1 MFNFSVDFKKKELIV
16 RKKKASFLE
25 KIFRYLGYDFRHDI
39 YKQIIYC
46 EASVMTP
53 LEQKIKNYYDA
64 YSYLLQNSQNPLT
77 KEILSRFFY
86 IIDETIPNE
95 IWIRRLCTRYFDYV
109 DLPPIEQAI
118 EFHLKAYKLMDEFEG
133 EKRFIVSL
141 MLFNY
146 LLVKN
151 NIPIIRILNEDLKKY
166 ETAKGLYYEGEKQKI
181 YELFLE
187 IISESKFQDKEYY
200 KNLKPLSLEQ
210 IYKKVMED
218 KKMLERQYNVKHIS
232 IFGSFAKNKERI
244 DSDIDMLVT
253 FSLDLTDEK
262 KKENIEYLTNYF
274 FNKFYR
280 FIDIMEAG
288 ICFNDELIREISGLK
303 KIY

>member
-1 MFNFSVDFKKKELIV
+1 MFDFKNKELIV

-39 YKQIIYC
+39 YKQIICC
-46 EASVMTP
+46 ETSVMTP

-64 YSYLLQNSQNPLT
+64 YSYLLKNSQNPLT
-77 KEILSRFFY
+77 KEMLSRFFY

-118 EFHLKAYKLMDEFEG
+118 EFHLKSYKLMDEFEE

-141 MLFNY
+141 MFFNY

-210 IYKKVMED
+210 IYKKVIED
-218 KKMLERQYNVKHIS
+218 KEMLERQYNVKHIS
-232 IFGSFAKNKERI
+232 IFGSFAKNRERI
-244 DSDIDMLVT
+244 DSDIDMLIG
-253 FSLDLTDEK
+253 FSLDLTEGK
-262 KKENIEYLTNYF
+262 KKENIENLTRYF
-274 FNKFYR
+274 YNQFYR
-280 FIDIMEAG
+280 FIDIMEARL
-288 ICFNDELIREISGLK
+288 CFEDELIREISGLK